1 MPQKFLLKAYERQVE
16 ARYSTH
22 HHGPEILRYH
32 PYDLCKGEEL
42 DVGFRVPNANLQVED
57 DFRSLVNCLNCWIT
71 EMLKWQAW
79 IPILDSY
86 DEDDRWQL
94 RIEFVDPIAYRCL
107 LEPSAMRDRFLR
119 AMHFLLHH
127 ANMSVNPE
135 YKDVLKADAQSK
147 KALDRGDAVSC
158 ERHMSRREFEAEIS
172 VLNKGWSSAESV
184 IERLKKI
191 DGASVR
197 EATLDF
203 RNNASH
209 SIAPEFELGIAPCV
223 VRRIKYAQTM
233 EHQGNGTVTWNDDK
247 TRTVVSYGFGHR
259 DPLQH
264 QQTFQ
269 AVRAQVKRTRDALEA
284 YGALLKEVVG
294 RIKAKAS
301 EKDHVNRK

>member
-1 MPQKFLLKAYERQVE
+1 MHQKFLLKAYERQVE
-16 ARYSTH
+16 ARDPTH
-22 HHGPEILRYH
+22 HHGA
-32 PYDLCKGEEL
+32 
-42 DVGFRVPNANLQVED
+42 F
-57 DFRSLVNCLNCWIT
+57 
-71 EMLKWQAW
+71 
-79 IPILDSY
+79 
-86 DEDDRWQL
+86 
-94 RIEFVDPIAYRCL
+94 
-107 LEPSAMRDRFLR
+107 
-119 AMHFLLHH
+119 
-127 ANMSVNPE
+127 
-135 YKDVLKADAQSK
+135 
-147 KALDRGDAVSC
+147 SC

-209 SIAPEFELGIAPCV
+209 SIAPEFELGIAPYV

-233 EHQGNGTVTWNDDK
+233 EHQGNGKVTWNDDK
-247 TRTVVSYGFGHR
+247 TRTVVNYGFGHR

-264 QQTFQ
+264 KQTFQ

-294 RIKAKAS
+294 RTKAKAS